1 MSKRKPNNTRVRLE
15 RTMRSLLRSNHV
27 AVVDVDIPE
36 VTELQVMVNWRNC
49 RQIVSRHI
57 VDAICDIP
65 HQWTIYIS
73 AMHVG
78 QDGTQY
84 LKSVEA
90 TPQGIYL
97 AARLKE
103 VVEAEYRNLLKD
115 CNTQH
120 VIGCAWIAIPD
131 QVELDEAHA
140 SRIFDAVNAWP
151 AREVA

>member
-1 MSKRKPNNTRVRLE
+1 MSKRKPNNTRARLE

-27 AVVDVDIPE
+27 AVVDVE
-36 VTELQVMVNWRNC
+36 VAELQVMVNWRNC

-90 TPQGIYL
+90 APQGIYL